1 MPHRLRR
8 PRLRPRRP
16 RRREHRRAVD
26 LHRRRLPRRCPVSA
40 RRERLAAAL
49 NQLPL
54 FLGLVLLWALL
65 WGKFSWLNLLTGVIF
80 AAVVSIV
87 FYLPA
92 VQLSG
97 RINLWRSAWLF
108 GKLLFDIVRASV
120 DVSWLA
126 LGPTYTPSNAI
137 VAVHLRTRSDLILT
151 WTAVATSIVPGSIV
165 VDIERLD
172 STLYLHVINMHD
184 VAATQKFRARVLA
197 TERRIVLAFGSAEDV
212 ERVSRVRAEEDLRHG
227 LDRSAGPHTP
237 TDPQNGAPA

>member
-1 MPHRLRR
+1 MST
-8 PRLRPRRP
+8 
-16 RRREHRRAVD
+16 VK
-26 LHRRRLPRRCPVSA
+26 
-40 RRERLAAAL
+40 ERLGGFIS
-49 NQLPL
+49 QLPL

-65 WGKFSWLNLLTGVIF
+65 WGKFSWLNLLTGAVF
-80 AAVVSIV
+80 AAIVSIV

-97 RINLWRSAWLF
+97 RVNLWRSAWLF
-108 GKLLFDIVRASV
+108 AKLLVDIVRASV

-165 VDIERLD
+165 VDIERVD

-184 VAATQKFRARVLA
+184 AGEVDRFRARVLA

-212 ERVSRVRAEEDLRHG
+212 ERVHRVRGAE
-227 LDRSAGPHTP
+227 DRTPDAPGSPGPHSRP
-237 TDPQNGAPA
+237 DLAHPADSDAQHSDPKHSDPQNGAQA

>member
-1 MPHRLRR
+1 
-8 PRLRPRRP
+8 
-16 RRREHRRAVD
+16 
-26 LHRRRLPRRCPVSA
+26 VSTVK
-40 RRERLAAAL
+40 ERLGGVL
-49 NQLPL
+49 SQLPL

-65 WGKFSWLNLLTGVIF
+65 WGKFSWLNLITGAVF
-80 AAVVSIV
+80 AAIVSIV

-97 RINLWRSAWLF
+97 RVNLWRSAWLF

-126 LGPTYTPSNAI
+126 LGPKYTPSNAI

-165 VDIERLD
+165 VDIERVD

-184 VAATQKFRARVLA
+184 ADDADRFRSRVLA
-197 TERRIVLAFGSAEDV
+197 AERRIVMAFGSAEDV
-212 ERVSRVRAEEDLRHG
+212 ERVCRVRGEENRTEDAPG
-227 LDRSAGPHTP
+227 SPGPHSRP
-237 TDPQNGAPA
+237 DLVHPAESSDPQNSDPQNSDPQNSDPQNGAQA

>member
-1 MPHRLRR
+1 MST
-8 PRLRPRRP
+8 
-16 RRREHRRAVD
+16 VK
-26 LHRRRLPRRCPVSA
+26 
-40 RRERLAAAL
+40 ERLGGVL
-49 NQLPL
+49 SQLPL

-65 WGKFSWLNLLTGVIF
+65 WGKFSWLNLITGAVF
-80 AAVVSIV
+80 AAIVSIV

-97 RINLWRSAWLF
+97 RVNLWRSAWLF
-108 GKLLFDIVRASV
+108 AKLLVDIVRASV

-165 VDIERLD
+165 VDIERVD

-184 VAATQKFRARVLA
+184 AAETDKFRASVLA
-197 TERRIVLAFGSAEDV
+197 TERRIVLAFGSREDV
-212 ERVSRVRAEEDLRHG
+212 ERIRRVRVEEG
-227 LDRSAGPHTP
+227 RSDTVAGAPP
-237 TDPQNGAPA
+237 TSTSSEPQNGATP

>member
-1 MPHRLRR
+1 MKLRLG
-8 PRLRPRRP
+8 
-16 RRREHRRAVD
+16 AV
-26 LHRRRLPRRCPVSA
+26 V
-40 RRERLAAAL
+40 

-54 FLGLVLLWALL
+54 FLGLVLLWAAL
-65 WGKFSWLNLLTGVIF
+65 WGKFNWLNLVTGALF
-80 AAVVSIV
+80 AAIVSVV

-97 RINLWRSAWLF
+97 RVNLWRSAWLF

-126 LGPTYTPSNAI
+126 LGPKYRPSNAI

-165 VDIERLD
+165 VDIERVD

-184 VAATQKFRARVLA
+184 AAGADRFRARVLA
-197 TERRIVLAFGSAEDV
+197 TERRIVMAFGSAEDV
-212 ERVSRVRAEEDLRHG
+212 ERVCRVRVAEDTVDG
-227 LDRSAGPHTP
+227 APGSPGPHSRPDLAHPADSPDAHTS
-237 TDPQNGAPA
+237 DPHTSDTQNGAQA